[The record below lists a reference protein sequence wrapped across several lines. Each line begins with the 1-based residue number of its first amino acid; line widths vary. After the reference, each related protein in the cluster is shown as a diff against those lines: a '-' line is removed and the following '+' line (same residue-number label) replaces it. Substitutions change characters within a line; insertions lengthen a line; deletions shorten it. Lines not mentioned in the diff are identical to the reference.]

1 MKQFSLQLE
10 RIMLKPFRTAS
21 IDFEFLK
28 EIGHNGKN
36 SNTFVARDPQMNSEM
51 VVKTIRKTSFLSVD
65 AYFTEAQALHA
76 SSHPHVAKIQ
86 YACYDN
92 DNVYIAMPYYKNGSI
107 KELITG
113 KLITVRE
120 CITLSTQILSALQ
133 NIHSKQLIH
142 FDIKPDNILLSSRN
156 EALVSDFGL
165 TKHTN
170 NFQSATPDKIYGR
183 MYPPEVFSQNSFDKK
198 FDIYQFG
205 LTLYRMCNG
214 NDNFYTQFNKYL
226 VNGLFDRKSYQED
239 VIGGKFPDRKNYHP
253 HIPTT
258 LRNVIN
264 KCLKVNPA
272 ERYNS
277 AIDVINALSNIDGP
291 QLDWQ
296 PQFTAIDRTW
306 IKHDGE
312 SIYKISI
319 DSQNN
324 TTGTKTSSAGSTRKR
339 SEWCKVGATEKD
351 LYAMLA
357 S

>member
-1 MKQFSLQLE
+1 
-10 RIMLKPFRTAS
+10 MLKPFRTAN

-36 SNTFVARDPQMNSEM
+36 SNTFITRDPQMNAEI
-51 VVKTIRKTSFLSVD
+51 VVKTIAKSSFSSVD
-65 AYFTEAQALHA
+65 AYFTEAQALYA
-76 SSHPHVAKIQ
+76 SSHPYVAKIQ
-86 YACYDN
+86 YACYDD

-113 KLITVRE
+113 RLITIRE

-165 TKHTN
+165 TKYTD

-183 MYPPEVFSQNSFDKK
+183 MFPPEAFTNTSFDKK

-214 NDNFYTQFNKYL
+214 NDNFYTQLNKYFN
-226 VNGLFDRKSYQED
+226 NGIFDKLTYQSDVKS
-239 VIGGKFPDRKNYHP
+239 GKFPDRKKYHP
-253 HIPTT
+253 HTPKALI
-258 LRNVIN
+258 NVIN
-264 KCLKVNPA
+264 KCIKVDPN
-272 ERYNS
+272 ERYDS

-291 QLDWQ
+291 LLDWQ
-296 PQFTAIDRTW
+296 PEFTNSDRTW
-306 IKHDGE
+306 IKTEDGVT
-312 SIYKISI
+312 YKITI
-319 DSQNN
+319 DAQNN
-324 TTGTKTSSAGSTRKR
+324 TTGTRTSSTGGVRKK
-339 SEWCKVGATEKD
+339 SEWCKVGVTDKD
-351 LYAMLA
+351 LYAML
-357 S
+357 SS